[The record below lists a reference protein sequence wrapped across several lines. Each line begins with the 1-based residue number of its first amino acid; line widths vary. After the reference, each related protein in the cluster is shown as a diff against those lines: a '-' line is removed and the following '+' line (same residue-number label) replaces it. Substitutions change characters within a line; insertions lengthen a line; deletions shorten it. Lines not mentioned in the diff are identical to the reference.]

1 MTKVISLQKNSVLKV
16 TVVCNSKTEII
27 DQVNDKE
34 LKVRL
39 KALPL
44 DGRANKRLM
53 ELFKENGYR
62 IEILKGEKSHS
73 KVIKIL

>member
-1 MTKVISLQKNSVLKV
+1 MTKVISLQRSSVLKV
-16 TVVCNSKTEII
+16 TVICNSKIEVIEQI
-27 DQVNDKE
+27 NDKE

-44 DGRANKRLM
+44 EGRANRRLM

-62 IEILKGEKSHS
+62 IEILKGAKSHS